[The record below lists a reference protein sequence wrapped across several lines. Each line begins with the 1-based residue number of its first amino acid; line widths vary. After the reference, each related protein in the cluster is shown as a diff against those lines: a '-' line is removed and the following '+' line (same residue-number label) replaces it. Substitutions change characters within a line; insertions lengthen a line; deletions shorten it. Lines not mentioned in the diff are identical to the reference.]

1 MCLISFE
8 KTIEGDLAKN
18 DDNLELRPH
27 EPQLL
32 DQIGTAA
39 LEFAGTRFIRRRRAM
54 NRRGD
59 ITILKFLTI
68 LAIIRVRVT
77 RKARFME
84 RRIEPITAAI
94 AGEHAS
100 CAIAAV
106 RRRRQAD
113 DQQSC
118 SAVAKTGEWFGPI
131 SFADVAAWRPI
142 GARFAPTNQSWT
154 TAASDNRLVES
165 FQSVHDMIGLAQRE
179 IEGKASYILTTSEK

>member
-39 LEFAGTRFIRRRRAM
+39 LEFAGTRFIRRRRAV
-54 NRRGD
+54 NRRSD

-68 LAIIRVRVT
+68 LAIVRVRVA
-77 RKARFME
+77 RKSRFVK
-84 RRIEPITAAI
+84 RRVEPIAAAI
-94 AGEHAS
+94 AGEHTPR
-100 CAIAAV
+100 AIATV

-113 DQQSC
+113 DQ
-118 SAVAKTGEWFGPI
+118 
-131 SFADVAAWRPI
+131 
-142 GARFAPTNQSWT
+142 
-154 TAASDNRLVES
+154 
-165 FQSVHDMIGLAQRE
+165 
-179 IEGKASYILTTSEK
+179 